1 MATQLGLL
9 FVIALL
15 TSSVIAAV
23 WLQNVGALI
32 HPLSRSHVLSVLAT
46 AVETTRRMPPEAAA
60 AFLADVSDAAT
71 RLWVADTADVPAF
84 EMRPEERAAARDL
97 QARAGLRDGTPIFMQ
112 LERVT
117 GDHARAFFLSPAG
130 WAPLRLRTS
139 IQLPSGDW
147 LNAIQHPSGGYEWQ
161 RILAYSLP
169 VSTLPVLLVVLFS
182 IYRVVR
188 PIKRL
193 AQHAERFSRGEAVP
207 PLAVA
212 GPLEARELTASFNT
226 MQQRIARH
234 MHTRTRM
241 LAAISHDL
249 NTPITALRL
258 QVELMTPSDAR
269 DDMLE
274 SLNELRYMVNETLA
288 FVRGDAV
295 VEATSMV
302 SLNAMVDDLLR
313 RYTLMGKPVRWAHA
327 EPVQCLCRPVALKRA
342 LTNLIDN
349 ALHYGGD
356 ASVSLML
363 EASQAIVLEVL
374 DHGPGIAPEMLEQVF
389 EPFVQGRGQ
398 NDRAQRHAGLGSGA
412 PRGVE
417 PDDDAPAGIAPS
429 GVAPIAV
436 APHGVA
442 ASGVAPITGAPSSV
456 APGGLEPSAV
466 APHDTPGLGLG
477 LAIARSNIH
486 AHGGELTLEN
496 RPPAGLC
503 AVIRL
508 PPGGIRT

>member
-1 MATQLGLL
+1 MPGVLRRLRPKRMATQLGVL

-32 HPLSRSHVLSVLAT
+32 HPLSRSHVLSVMAT
-46 AVETTRRMPPEAAA
+46 AVEATRRMPPTAAA
-60 AFLADVSDAAT
+60 TFLADVSDDAT
-71 RLWVADTADVPAF
+71 RLWVAGSADVPPF
-84 EMRPEERAAARDL
+84 EMRPEERAIARDL
-97 QARAGLRDGTPIFMQ
+97 LARAGLRDGTPIFMQ

-139 IQLPSGDW
+139 IQLPNGAW
-147 LNAIQHPSGGYEWQ
+147 LNALQHPSGGYEWQ

-188 PIKRL
+188 PIKRP
-193 AQHAERFSRGEAVP
+193 AQHAERFSRGETVP
-207 PLAVA
+207 PLEPS

-226 MQQRIARH
+226 MQQRITRH
-234 MHTRTRM
+234 MQTRTRM

-269 DDMLE
+269 HDMLE
-274 SLNELRYMVNETLA
+274 SLNELRYMVRETLD

-295 VEATSMV
+295 AEPTSMV
-302 SLNAMVDDLLR
+302 SLNALVDDLMR
-313 RYTLMGKPVRWAHA
+313 RYTLMGKPVRWAQA
-327 EPVQCLCRPVALKRA
+327 DPVRCLCRPVALKRA
-342 LTNLIDN
+342 ITNIIDN
-349 ALHYGGD
+349 ALHHGGD
-356 ASVSLML
+356 AHVSLRL
-363 EASQAIVLEVL
+363 APSQAIMLEVL
-374 DHGPGIAPEMLEQVF
+374 DHGPGIAPDMLEQVF
-389 EPFVQGRGQ
+389 EPFIQA
-398 NDRAQRHAGLGSGA
+398 RARTDGA
-412 PRGVE
+412 SR
-417 PDDDAPAGIAPS
+417 DDDLLGFEPNG
-429 GVAPIAV
+429 
-436 APHGVA
+436 
-442 ASGVAPITGAPSSV
+442 GA
-456 APGGLEPSAV
+456 
-466 APHDTPGLGLG
+466 DRITPGLGLG
-477 LAIARSNIH
+477 LAIARSIVN